1 MQLVPILSKPR
12 LLNVPHYRLKL
23 RIAEAKTFWA
33 VNCSDD
39 QSVIRTITKKV
50 TTATTNDSD
59 DDEDDDDD
67 NDDDDDDDD
76 KGFCRFRHYPQT
88 NCYAN
93 VVATISVQGIKKSS
107 CHNIIITLCNHF

>member
-1 MQLVPILSKPR
+1 MQLVLILSKPR

-39 QSVIRTITKKV
+39 HSVIRTITKKV

-59 DDEDDDDD
+59 DEDDEEDDDDDD

-76 KGFCRFRHYPQT
+76 DDDKGFSRFRHCPQT
-88 NCYAN
+88 NCYTT
-93 VVATISVQGIKKSS
+93 VVATVSV
-107 CHNIIITLCNHF
+107 

>member
-1 MQLVPILSKPR
+1 MQLALILSKPR
-12 LLNVPHYRLKL
+12 LLNVPDYRLKL

-39 QSVIRTITKKV
+39 HSVIRTTTKKV

-67 NDDDDDDDD
+67 NDDDDDD
-76 KGFCRFRHYPQT
+76 KGFSRFRHCPQI
-88 NCYAN
+88 NCYAT
-93 VVATISVQGIKKSS
+93 VVATVS
-107 CHNIIITLCNHF
+107 F